1 MMSKS
6 KIMSW
11 NINGLK
17 SWSETEGV
25 FDFLKKENP
34 DIFCIQETRTSVG
47 KLELEYNNICP
58 EFSFQYYHFGER
70 KGYSGTAIFSK
81 IQPINIDFGILNS
94 EDENIDNEGRVITL
108 EFEDFFIVNIYAPN
122 SKYNVQT
129 GGGDRLNYRV
139 NVWDKSF
146 LNHLKNIKEKGK
158 ELIVCGDMNVL
169 ERDIDI
175 QNHEFYFKDSLGFKE
190 KVYQERKSFFRFLD
204 LGLVDI
210 YRKFYPDKIIFSW
223 VGPLALSL
231 PSTRLD
237 YFLLSEKLEKNT
249 KDVEIINNQNGSDH
263 FPICLTLNQK
273 LSESVYNDGDCE
285 KICFPKKIEIQN
297 SLF

>member
-1 MMSKS
+1 MSES
-6 KIMSW
+6 KIISW

-34 DIFCIQETRTSVG
+34 DIFCIQETRTSVD
-47 KLELEYNNICP
+47 KLESEYNNICP
-58 EFSFQYYHFGER
+58 EFPFQYYHFGER

-81 IQPINIDFGILNS
+81 IRPLNIIFGIENS
-94 EDENIDNEGRVITL
+94 EGEMIDKEGRVITL
-108 EFEDFFIVNIYAPN
+108 EYDSFFIINVYTPN

-129 GGGDRLNYRV
+129 SGADRLDYRV
-139 NVWDKSF
+139 NVWDTSF
-146 LNHLKNIKEKGK
+146 LNHLKSLKEKEK
-158 ELIVCGDMNVL
+158 EIIVCGDMNVL
-169 ERDIDI
+169 ERDIDL
-175 QNHEFYFKDSLGFKE
+175 QNYEFYFRENPGFRD
-190 KVYQERKSFFRFLD
+190 KVLKERKSFFRFLG

-210 YRKFYPDKIIFSW
+210 YRKLYPDKIAFSW

-237 YFLLSEKLEKNT
+237 YFLLSPKIEET
-249 KDVEIINNQNGSDH
+249 TEDVKIINKQNGSDH
-263 FPICLTLNQK
+263 FPISLILDKKLTKNICIEG
-273 LSESVYNDGDCE
+273 ESE
-285 KICFPKKIEIQN
+285 KICFPAKNEIQN